1 MVINQQI
8 LQEKWAPVLDSE
20 EAGKIADPHRRAVT
34 AVVLENQERAFAEE
48 RGYQHGALSEAAAAN
63 AMGASSSTAG
73 AGPIDTWDPV
83 LISLVRRATPNLLAF
98 DLVGV
103 QPMTGPT
110 GLIFAMKSQY
120 TAAGRTGTHAAG
132 AEALFDEAN
141 TEYSGALSGDTG
153 SEGSSDPFAG
163 DEVVPD
169 DADTVGEYQPGSGN
183 TTATAEAQGT
193 PSSPAIPEMQFT
205 IDKTTVTAKSR
216 ALKAEYTVELA
227 QDLKAVHGLSAETE
241 LANILSTEILAEMNR
256 EIIRTVNLNSVTS
269 TKGATAGTW
278 SMDVAADTDGRWS
291 VEKFKGLVQAIEQE
305 ANIIAVS
312 TRRGKGN
319 WAIVSHGVAAALNA
333 AGAMDTGLGIT
344 GGNNYDS
351 DVSGSLFAGTLLGGI
366 KVYIDPYAG
375 LDYFTVGYKGSN
387 PYDAGM
393 FYCPYVPLS
402 MMKTIGENDF
412 QPRIGFKTRYG
423 MADNPFVTA
432 GKNANVYYRKIKVTG
447 V

>member
-1 MVINQQI
+1 MEINQQV

-20 EAGKIADPHRRAVT
+20 DAGKLQDSHRRQVT
-34 AVVLENQERAFAEE
+34 AVILENQEKAFKEE
-48 RGYQHGALSEAAAAN
+48 RQLTEVAAN
-63 AMGASSSTAG
+63 ATA
-73 AGPIDTWDPV
+73 DVDNWDPV

-163 DEVVPD
+163 DEVQPD

-183 TTATAEAQGT
+183 ATATAEAQGN
-193 PSSPAIPEMQFT
+193 SGPAIPQMQFT

-216 ALKAEYTVELA
+216 ALKAEYTTELA

-256 EIIRTVNLNSVTS
+256 EIVRLVNINSVTS
-269 TKGATAGTW
+269 TRGTTAGSFIMTN
-278 SMDVAADTDGRWS
+278 ATDNQGARWLI
-291 VEKFKGLVQAIEQE
+291 ERIKTLVMAIEQE
-305 ANIIAVS
+305 ANQIAVS

-319 WAIVSHGVAAALNA
+319 FAIVSHGVAAALNS
-333 AGAMDTGLGIT
+333 AGVMDTGLGLS
-344 GGNNYDS
+344 GPQGFDS
-351 DVSGSLFAGTLLGGI
+351 DVAGSLFAGTLNGRM
-366 KVYIDPYAG
+366 KVYIDPYATV
-375 LDYFTVGYKGSN
+375 DYFTVGYKGTN
-387 PYDAGM
+387 AYDAGM

-423 MADNPFVTA
+423 IADNPFVTA
-432 GKNANVYYRKIKVTG
+432 GNNNNVYYRKRKVINL
-447 V
+447 